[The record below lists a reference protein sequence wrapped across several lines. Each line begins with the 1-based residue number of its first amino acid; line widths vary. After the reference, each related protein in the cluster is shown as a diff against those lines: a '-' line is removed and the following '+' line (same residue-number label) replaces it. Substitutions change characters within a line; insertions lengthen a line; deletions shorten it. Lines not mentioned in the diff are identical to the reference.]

1 MITDKLNFI
10 ELNVKSTIYKEQNK
24 LAAVKT
30 IQELLSQIDFEAEV
44 VPMKNVERLTK
55 LLYSL
60 KGRALNEEEI
70 ELLRSIVD

>member
-1 MITDKLNFI
+1 MITEKLNFI
-10 ELNVKSTIYKEQNK
+10 ELDVKSKIYREQNK

-30 IQELLSQIDFEAEV
+30 IQELLGQIDFEAEV
-44 VPMKNVERLTK
+44 VPTKDIERLTK

>member
-1 MITDKLNFI
+1 MITEKLNFI
-10 ELNVKSTIYKEQNK
+10 ELDVKSKIYREQNK

-30 IQELLSQIDFEAEV
+30 IQELLGQIDFEAEV
-44 VPMKNVERLTK
+44 APTKDIERLTK

>member
-1 MITDKLNFI
+1 MITEKLNFI
-10 ELNVKSTIYKEQNK
+10 ELDVKSKIYREQNK
-24 LAAVKT
+24 LAAIKT

-44 VPMKNVERLTK
+44 VPTKDIERLTK

-70 ELLRSIVD
+70 ELLRSVVD